1 MKFGASHLMRGRNTT
16 GTFDLG
22 TLVPELAEIEGR
34 KAFSLLVLPG
44 PGTEVAGFDPRTFGV
59 TPQKVEGAEY
69 MKGLQPIIAAAY
81 PDVFTLFD
89 THGLRPLLGR
99 SGADSHLADFVHGF
113 DSILVMSGSTASHA
127 L

>member
-1 MKFGASHLMRGRNTT
+1 MRGRNTT

-44 PGTEVAGFDPRTFGV
+44 PGTRIAGFDPRTFGV
-59 TPQKVEGAEY
+59 IPQKVEGAEY
-69 MKGLQPIIAAAY
+69 MKGLQPIIAAAH
-81 PDVFTLFD
+81 PDAFTLFD
-89 THGLRPLLGR
+89 TSPLRPVLGR
-99 SGADSHLADFVHGF
+99 AQDADSHLAGFVHGY
-113 DSILVMSGSTASHA
+113 DAILILTGSTPSSA